1 MTMNKRYKVVAKMS
15 TYCYVYVDA
24 NSNSEAIE
32 IASEMDGSDF
42 IPMEQGTVGDWEITE
57 AILEFDYR

>member
-1 MTMNKRYKVVAKMS
+1 MTMNKRYKVVAMMS

-24 NSNSEAIE
+24 NSNSEAME

-42 IPMEQGTVGDWEITE
+42 IPMEQGTVGDWKITE
-57 AILEFDYR
+57 AILQFDYR